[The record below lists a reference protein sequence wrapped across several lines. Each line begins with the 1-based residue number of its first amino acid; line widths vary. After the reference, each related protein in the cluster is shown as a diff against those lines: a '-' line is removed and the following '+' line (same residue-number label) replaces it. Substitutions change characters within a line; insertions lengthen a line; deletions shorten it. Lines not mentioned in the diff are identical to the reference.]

1 MYAWG
6 MTPYRRFCVC
16 VGLAL
21 VLSPLTGCDD
31 KAAPAPVATKEMPQ
45 TILGKSAKM
54 GRDMKGAIEA
64 QQTNTAAMADV
75 MQGGKQAT
83 IAGLNWSVPE
93 GWEGV
98 APSSQMRVAEYRVQT
113 DAGSVSV
120 VFFATGGD
128 AGSNIVRWSGQM
140 KGPGGGAVIPIT
152 RKLSFPNGVSATLV
166 SMEGTYSGMGPNAQ
180 PLPPQDGVKFLGAIV
195 EGGPN
200 GQVQIRATGTMA
212 AVEAME
218 KAFDSMVA
226 SVQKP

>member
-1 MYAWG
+1 MR
-6 MTPYRRFCVC
+6 PYRRLFVV
-16 VGLAL
+16 VGAAL
-21 VLSPLTGCDD
+21 VLPGVAGCDD
-31 KAAPAPVATKEMPQ
+31 KAAPAPAATKEMPQ
-45 TILGKSAKM
+45 TVLGKSAKM
-54 GRDMKGAIEA
+54 GRDLKGAIEA
-64 QQTNTAAMADV
+64 QQMNTAAMADV

-83 IAGLNWSVPE
+83 IAGLNWTEPE
-93 GWEGV
+93 GWESV
-98 APSSQMRVAEYRVQT
+98 KPSSQMRVAEYRVQT

-120 VFFATGGD
+120 VFFTTGGD

-152 RKLSFPNGVSATLV
+152 RKLSFPNGVTATLV

-195 EGGPN
+195 EGGPS
-200 GQVQIRATGTMA
+200 GQVQIRATGTLA

-218 KAFDSMVA
+218 KAFNGMIA

>member
-1 MYAWG
+1 
-6 MTPYRRFCVC
+6 MTPYLRFVVC

-21 VLSPLTGCDD
+21 VLPAVAGCDD

-54 GRDMKGAIEA
+54 GRDMKSAIEA

-93 GWEGV
+93 EWESTPP
-98 APSSQMRVAEYRVQT
+98 ASPMRAAEYRVST
-113 DAGSVSV
+113 DAGSVLV
-120 VFFATGGD
+120 VFFAGIGGD

-140 KGPGGGAVIPIT
+140 KGPAGGAVIPIT

-166 SMEGTYSGMGPNAQ
+166 SMEGTYSAMGPNNQ
-180 PLPPQDGVKFLGAIV
+180 PTPPADGTKFLGAVV
-195 EGGPN
+195 EGGPS
-200 GQVQIRATGTMA
+200 GQVQVRATGPIA

-218 KAFDSMVA
+218 KKFESMIA